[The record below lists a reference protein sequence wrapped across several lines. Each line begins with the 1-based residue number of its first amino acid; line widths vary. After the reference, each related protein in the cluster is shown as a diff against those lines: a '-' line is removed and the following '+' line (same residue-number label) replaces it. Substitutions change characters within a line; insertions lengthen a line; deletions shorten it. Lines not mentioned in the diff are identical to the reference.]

1 MGKIIVY
8 TLRKKRTNQ
17 KPAAIWKKVLSG
29 DIMQERTATFIQTTL
44 KAPGKYP
51 SIKKKK
57 TGLSK
62 IALEKI
68 EGPEK
73 TRKKRKFH
81 GKKITGK
88 NEKRKAGFRKGIR

>member
-1 MGKIIVY
+1 
-8 TLRKKRTNQ
+8 
-17 KPAAIWKKVLSG
+17 
-29 DIMQERTATFIQTTL
+29 MQERTATFIQTTL

-68 EGPEK
+68 EDRKPE
-73 TRKKRKFH
+73 KRKFH
-81 GKKITGK
+81 GK
-88 NEKRKAGFRKGIR
+88 R